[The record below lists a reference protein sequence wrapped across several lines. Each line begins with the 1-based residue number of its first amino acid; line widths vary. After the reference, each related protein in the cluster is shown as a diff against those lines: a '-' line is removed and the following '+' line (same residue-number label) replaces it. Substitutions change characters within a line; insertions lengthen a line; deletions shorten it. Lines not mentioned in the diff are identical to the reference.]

1 LTGNEDGERRA
12 ENGQNS
18 LWTVVLLLLR
28 LRTNHID
35 ALAIEAWPTLAC
47 MISLIGGIFIGGID
61 EDVRERTII

>member
-1 LTGNEDGERRA
+1 MKMENE
-12 ENGQNS
+12 GQKMGRIHCQ
-18 LWTVVLLLLR
+18 WTVVLLLLR

-47 MISLIGGIFIGGID
+47 MISLIGVIFIGGID